1 MLWILVCS
9 VLVFLMQPGFMC
21 LESGLTRSKNSINVA
36 IKNLADFGISVI
48 CFWTFGY
55 ALMFGVSQAGWLGM
69 TGFSFNFEEPT
80 PTAFFLFQA
89 MFCSTATTI
98 VSGAVAERMKFEAY
112 AIVTILTS
120 GLIYPVFGH
129 WVWNG
134 IDVSTSSGWLGRLGF
149 VDFAGSTVVHG
160 IGAWVAL
167 AVLLVIGPRTGRFS
181 PSGSHTIHG
190 SNIQLS
196 VLGTLLLWVGWL
208 GFNGGSTLAFD
219 DRVPAI
225 LVHTIL
231 AGATGMAIA
240 GVIGWL
246 QHRILEVELLINGSL
261 AGLVAITACCD
272 VVSTPMAAIV
282 GVGGGGAMLL
292 VSYWLERWQIDDAV
306 GAIAVHGGAGIWG
319 TLAVALFGSSP
330 LPSTEL
336 SRYAQLGVQ
345 LLGVAVA
352 FVWAFGIAYLVL
364 RAIAR
369 FVPLRVS
376 PQQERIGLNISEHAA
391 RTDLYDLLA
400 AMEIQRKTQDLSL
413 RVPVEPFTQV
423 GVIANGYNQAIAAL
437 EEAVT
442 RTAAIVSTAINGII
456 TFAKPN
462 LEILTVNPSAEAMF
476 GYSQEVLVGRSIYQL
491 LREEGEAGAIDLD
504 GWLKE
509 RCRELIGLRGDGSQ
523 LYLRA
528 TVVEVQVGRKSFY
541 TGTFEDISQ
550 RKYAETARQK
560 SARALK
566 AKNQEL
572 QQALRELQQ
581 AQLQLVQTEKM
592 SSLGQ
597 MVAGIAHEI
606 NNPVSF
612 IHGNLTYATEYTDDL
627 LRLLQVYQ
635 QEYPHP
641 TDKIQAQRE
650 EIDID
655 FLRQDLEQL
664 LKSMKVGTD
673 RICEIVRS
681 LRTFSRLDEAQ
692 IKEIDLHESL
702 NSTLT
707 LLQHRLKAS
716 PHRPQIE
723 VVREYGSLPRV
734 DCYPGPLNQVF
745 MNLLANAI
753 DALEET
759 MEKKNDLEPKIWIR
773 TGVTNENWVQ
783 ISIADNGHGISESI
797 RAKLFDPFF
806 TTKPIGKGTGLGLS
820 ISYQIV
826 VDRHGGKLE
835 CESVPAQR
843 TTFTIAIPIHQ
854 Y

>member
-1 MLWILVCS
+1 MIWILVCS
-9 VLVFLMQPGFMC
+9 ALVFLMQPGFMC

-48 CFWTFGY
+48 CFWLFGY
-55 ALMFGVSQAGWLGM
+55 AFMFGASRAGWLGT
-69 TGFSFNFEEPT
+69 TGFSLNFEAPA

-112 AIVTILTS
+112 AIVVILTS

-134 IDVSTSSGWLGRLGF
+134 NDVNTSLGWLSKLGF

-160 IGAWVAL
+160 IGAWIAL

-181 PSGSHTIHG
+181 PSGSRRIHG

-196 VLGTLLLWVGWL
+196 VLGTLLLWMGWL
-208 GFNGGSTLAFD
+208 GFNGGSTLTFD

-231 AGATGMAIA
+231 AGATGMTIA
-240 GVIGWL
+240 GAIGWL

-272 VVSTPMAAIV
+272 VVSTPISAMV
-282 GVGGGGAMLL
+282 GVGGGAVMVL

-319 TLAVALFGSSP
+319 TLAVALFGRSP

-345 LLGVAVA
+345 LLGIAVG
-352 FVWAFGIAYLVL
+352 FVWAFGITYLVL
-364 RAIAR
+364 RTVAH
-369 FVPLRVS
+369 FFPLRVS
-376 PQQERIGLNISEHAA
+376 PQQERIGLNISEHGA

-400 AMEIQRKTQDLSL
+400 AMETQRKTQDLSL

-423 GVIANGYNQAIAAL
+423 GVIADRYNQAIEAL
-437 EEAVT
+437 EDAVT
-442 RTAAIVSTAINGII
+442 RTGAIVNTAINGMI

-462 LEILTVNPSAEAMF
+462 LEILTLNPSAEEMF
-476 GYSQEVLVGRSIYQL
+476 GYSQEALAGKFMYQL
-491 LREEGEAGAIDLD
+491 LQEDGEVGAIDLD
-504 GWLKE
+504 RWLGE
-509 RCRELIGLRGDGSQ
+509 RCREFIGLRGDGSKF
-523 LYLRA
+523 YLKA
-528 TVVEVQVGRKSFY
+528 TIVEVHVARKSFY

-550 RKYAETARQK
+550 HKHAETARQK
-560 SARALK
+560 SALALA

-572 QQALRELQQ
+572 QQALQELQQ
-581 AQLQLVQTEKM
+581 AQLQLIQTEKM

-612 IHGNLTYATEYTDDL
+612 IHGNLTYASEYTNDL

-635 QEYPHP
+635 QEYPDP
-641 TDKIQAQRE
+641 TDKIAAERD

-655 FLRQDLEQL
+655 FLRQDLDQL
-664 LKSMKVGTD
+664 LQSMKVGTD

-692 IKEIDLHESL
+692 VKDIDLHESL
-702 NSTLT
+702 DSTLT
-707 LLQHRLKAS
+707 LLRHRLKAT
-716 PHRPQIE
+716 PHRSQIE
-723 VVREYGSLPRV
+723 IVREYGSLPRV

-759 MEKKNDLEPKIWIR
+759 TGKRNDLEPKIWIR
-773 TGVTNENWVQ
+773 TEVTNKNWVQ
-783 ISIADNGHGISESI
+783 IAIADNGSGIPEKV
-797 RAKLFDPFF
+797 RTKLFDPFF

-820 ISYQIV
+820 ISYQII
-826 VDRHGGKLE
+826 VDRHRGKLQ
-835 CESVPAQR
+835 CESVPGEA
-843 TTFTIAIPIHQ
+843 TTFTIEIPIHQ